1 MKVFINL
8 LIISGSLAGPT
19 GVPERDLMC
28 PTECADLEQFGSI
41 LERGPRPDFDAEC
54 DVSILEKKCNGLES
68 DTEVLECPK
77 LCSDLVNTDDALY
90 DHCDLEKLVKWCQD
104 DNGRD
109 FPDDIYDFSELLLEK
124 FSDERVCSAF
134 PDVCCPL
141 MVARNEWRSEVF
153 TTQTLALLSDEAAR
167 ETCAAGGNK
176 VCCVTGDLCQ
186 AYPDLP
192 NCQFLDEL
200 DKLDKLEAESSTVR
214 LESEPTTMEP
224 TTALVDE
231 TQDDVDFAAGFGI
244 GTENS
249 QTDPVTERTESPLSE
264 KIVAGPDDSAYADGD
279 NKLEDEEDANSE
291 EQSGMSK
298 LWVVLAVLLGIGLL
312 GNNQSLI
319 KLKIIK
325 LKIIIFKLISI
336 FLINLKISVFK
347 LLTAKLLK
355 LRQWCLQ
362 RNSHQVAD
370 IRMGN
375 WWPAKRKVPTTSNN
389 KTNNNLERQQ
399 LHTHC

>member
-1 MKVFINL
+1 
-8 LIISGSLAGPT
+8 
-19 GVPERDLMC
+19 
-28 PTECADLEQFGSI
+28 
-41 LERGPRPDFDAEC
+41 
-54 DVSILEKKCNGLES
+54 
-68 DTEVLECPK
+68 
-77 LCSDLVNTDDALY
+77 
-90 DHCDLEKLVKWCQD
+90 
-104 DNGRD
+104 
-109 FPDDIYDFSELLLEK
+109 
-124 FSDERVCSAF
+124 
-134 PDVCCPL
+134 

-214 LESEPTTMEP
+214 LESEPTTMET

-231 TQDDVDFAAGFGI
+231 TQEDDDFAAGFGI
-244 GTENS
+244 GTENF
-249 QTDPVTERTESPLSE
+249 QTDPITERTESPLSE
-264 KIVAGPDDSAYADGD
+264 KIVVGPDDSVYADGD

-319 KLKIIK
+319 KLKNIK

-336 FLINLKISVFK
+336 F
-347 LLTAKLLK
+347 
-355 LRQWCLQ
+355 
-362 RNSHQVAD
+362 
-370 IRMGN
+370 
-375 WWPAKRKVPTTSNN
+375 
-389 KTNNNLERQQ
+389 
-399 LHTHC
+399 